1 LTLKNLNHCPKPHQE
16 NLNEK
21 TNTREGQQF
30 QLTLLIKNG
39 NKQGDEEGELTYI
52 GSRGETVID
61 YAIVNEAA
69 WERVEEF
76 KVGKRVD
83 YDHLPLEIT
92 IEGTNQE
99 EKGKGGA
106 EDGDNKSMG

>member
-1 LTLKNLNHCPKPHQE
+1 LPKTSPRKSERKNRHKRRSAISNKEREQ
-16 NLNEK
+16 
-21 TNTREGQQF
+21 TRGRRRGIDLHRQQ
-30 QLTLLIKNG
+30 G
-39 NKQGDEEGELTYI
+39 G
-52 GSRGETVID
+52 TVID

-76 KVGKRVD
+76 KVGERVD

-106 EDGDNKSMG
+106 EYGDNKSMG